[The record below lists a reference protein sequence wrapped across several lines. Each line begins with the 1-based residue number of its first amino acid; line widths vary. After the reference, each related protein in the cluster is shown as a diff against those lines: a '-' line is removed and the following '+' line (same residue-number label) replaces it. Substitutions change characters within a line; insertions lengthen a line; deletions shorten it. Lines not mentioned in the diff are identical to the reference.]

1 MLNIVNMPKK
11 DSTLR
16 TIELIK
22 EKGISPKEIH
32 QATSIK
38 YNTITNALGDNNRNF
53 TIEQISEI
61 CEAFNFNQTYCVFGK
76 GEKYGYKASDKIETK
91 ENLNLDDVKEIAKEI
106 LDKDRTISY
115 LQSQMEILNSSHNEA
130 MPIQQDVVY
139 IPLVN
144 QFAYAGY
151 IDGYTDT
158 TYMEQLPKIPFI
170 VDKEG
175 HGNYIAFEVKGD
187 SMNNGTEESYLEGD
201 RLYCREIQPHLWVS
215 SKLHLRKWD
224 FVIVHTDGIIVK
236 RIINH
241 DVENHTITIHSL
253 NDMYP
258 DRVIDLC
265 EVKQIFNVIESVR
278 PRRR

>member
-1 MLNIVNMPKK
+1 MRISTYNMEVFE
-11 DSTLR
+11 R
-16 TIELIK
+16 IK
-22 EKGISPKEIH
+22 EVRKH
-32 QATSIK
+32 FFH
-38 YNTITNALGDNNRNF
+38 DNNMEFANFMNEKTSTTSGWVSGRRGIGKSVLDKILSKIPEVNPTWLLTGEGEMLKNANF
-53 TIEQISEI
+53 TPKYD
-61 CEAFNFNQTYCVFGK
+61 EAV
-76 GEKYGYKASDKIETK
+76 
-91 ENLNLDDVKEIAKEI
+91 
-106 LDKDRTISY
+106 
-115 LQSQMEILNSSHNEA
+115 
-130 MPIQQDVVY
+130 PIQQDVVY

-151 IDGYTDT
+151 LDGYSDC
-158 TYMEQLPKIPFI
+158 TYLDQLPKIPFI
-170 VDKEG
+170 VDHEG

-201 RLYCREIQPHLWVS
+201 RLYCREIAPYLWAT

-236 RIINH
+236 RIIDH

-265 EVKQIFNVIESVR
+265 DVKQIFNVIESVR

>member
-1 MLNIVNMPKK
+1 MLNNSNPVP
-11 DSTLR
+11 
-16 TIELIK
+16 
-22 EKGISPKEIH
+22 
-32 QATSIK
+32 K
-38 YNTITNALGDNNRNF
+38 YN
-53 TIEQISEI
+53 
-61 CEAFNFNQTYCVFGK
+61 EAV
-76 GEKYGYKASDKIETK
+76 
-91 ENLNLDDVKEIAKEI
+91 
-106 LDKDRTISY
+106 
-115 LQSQMEILNSSHNEA
+115 
-130 MPIQQDVVY
+130 PIQQDVVY

-151 IDGYTDT
+151 LDGYSDC
-158 TYMEQLPKIPFI
+158 TYLEQLPKVPFI
-170 VDKEG
+170 VDHEG

-201 RLYCREIQPHLWVS
+201 RLYCREIQPHLWAT

-224 FVIVHTDGIIVK
+224 FVIVHEDGIVVK
-236 RIINH
+236 RIIDH

-265 EVKQIFNVIESVR
+265 DVKQIFNVIESVR

>member
-1 MLNIVNMPKK
+1 MEVFE
-11 DSTLR
+11 R
-16 TIELIK
+16 IK
-22 EKGISPKEIH
+22 EVR
-32 QATSIK
+32 K
-38 YNTITNALGDNNRNF
+38 YFFHDNNMEFANF
-53 TIEQISEI
+53 MNEKTS
-61 CEAFNFNQTYCVFGK
+61 TTSGWVSGK
-76 GEKYGYKASDKIETK
+76 RGIGKSVLDKILSK
-91 ENLNLDDVKEIAKEI
+91 IPDVNPTWLLTGEGEMLK
-106 LDKDRTISY
+106 TTNNTPQY
-115 LQSQMEILNSSHNEA
+115 NEA
-130 MPIQQDVVY
+130 TPIQQDVVY

-151 IDGYTDT
+151 LDGYTDAS
-158 TYMEQLPKIPFI
+158 YMEQLPKIPFI

-201 RLYCREIQPHLWVS
+201 RLYC
-215 SKLHLRKWD
+215 
-224 FVIVHTDGIIVK
+224 IID
-236 RIINH
+236 H

-265 EVKQIFNVIESVR
+265 DVKQIFNVIESVR